1 MHALK
6 YKSMP
11 CVASIKPFDACVNI
25 SQKKESPALNYF
37 VGAGLSVLVS
47 ATYDNNS
54 SVFLTRNAGGR
65 RRLKQRE
72 SLRRN
77 TQNSECPKNLAFIP
91 LDGNRKE
98 YKAYCGFNHSYEIQ
112 GPNGISFAKVKNI
125 KIPFMIKYFAPFL
138 ALHKQ

>member
-1 MHALK
+1 M
-6 YKSMP
+6 
-11 CVASIKPFDACVNI
+11 
-25 SQKKESPALNYF
+25 

-54 SVFLTRNAGGR
+54 SVFLTWDAEGR
-65 RRLKQRE
+65 RRLKYRE

-98 YKAYCGFNHSYEIQ
+98 YRAYCETNHSYEIQ
-112 GPNGISFAKVKNI
+112 GPNGISFVKVKNI
-125 KIPFMIKYFAPFL
+125 KIPFMKKQFTAFS
-138 ALHKQ
+138 ALHKQKDQISIVS